1 MWRNSLPIQLHSS
14 RRHCCADRHQQPIF
28 EELGNCNYTIA
39 KWTQMEASGAV
50 FLPATGLRQGQ
61 TVIESNG
68 GYRTST
74 PITEYSACNL
84 FIGNTEMS
92 QSGYS
97 RLRGYSLRLV
107 GK

>member
-1 MWRNSLPIQLHSS
+1 
-14 RRHCCADRHQQPIF
+14 
-28 EELGNCNYTIA
+28 
-39 KWTQMEASGAV
+39 MEASGAV
-50 FLPATGLRQGQ
+50 FCPPPGFVKGK

-68 GYRTST
+68 GYRNST

-97 RLRGYSLRLV
+97 RLRGYSVRLV